1 MKVKVVEV
9 GLRDGLQ
16 NESQLI
22 PAETK
27 VQIAE
32 KLIHAGVRELEVTSF
47 VHPKWIPQL
56 ADAEKVLAQ
65 LPKMPEVRYRALVP
79 NLQGLKR
86 AKGLNLAEIAI
97 FLSASETHNQRNV
110 NRTIAETLEILAEV
124 CQEAGKQNLPVR
136 AYLSMVFGCPYEG
149 KVPLSQIENLCA
161 KLFSLGVY
169 EVSLGDTLG
178 VATPNQVREALKV
191 LTASFPAD
199 RLAVHFHDTY
209 GCALANVYVALEAG
223 IKVIDSSV
231 GGMGGCPYAKGASG
245 NLATEDL
252 VYFLHGM
259 GVETGIDLDGICQVS
274 IWLEQLLGRSLPS
287 KVLQAWKGTR
297 RDSA

>member
-1 MKVKVVEV
+1 MKVKIVEV

-22 PAETK
+22 PTETK

-32 KLIHAGVRELEVTSF
+32 KLIRAGVRELEVTSF

-65 LPKMPEVRYRALVP
+65 LPQIPDVRYRALVP

-86 AKGLNLAEIAI
+86 ALGLNLAEIAI

-110 NRTIAETLEILAEV
+110 NRTIAETLEILTEV
-124 CQEAGKQNLPVR
+124 CQEASEQNLPVR

-149 KVPLSQIENLCA
+149 KVSLSQIETLCA

-169 EVSLGDTLG
+169 EISLGDTIG
-178 VATPNQVREALKV
+178 VATPNQVREVLKM
-191 LTASFPAD
+191 LTANFPAE

-209 GCALANVYVALEAG
+209 GCALANVYVALEEG
-223 IKVIDSSV
+223 IQTIDSSV

-259 GVETGIDLDGICQVS
+259 GVETGIDLDGICRVS
-274 IWLEQLLGRSLPS
+274 LWLEQLLGRSLPA

-297 RDSA
+297 RDSK